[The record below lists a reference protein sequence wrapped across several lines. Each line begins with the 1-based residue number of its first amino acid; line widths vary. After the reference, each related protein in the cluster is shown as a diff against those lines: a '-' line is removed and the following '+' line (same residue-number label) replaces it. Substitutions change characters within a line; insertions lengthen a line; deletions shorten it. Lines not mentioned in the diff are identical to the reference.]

1 MQHTCGIP
9 QCETADLLPRGR
21 NPTPA
26 ATIPRMAQWIAK
38 RLGYTVLGSDFEVLP
53 VPLYETP
60 ENEKAPRRL
69 QPTGTVT
76 GLLGATR

>member
-1 MQHTCGIP
+1 MQHTRGIP

-26 ATIPRMAQWIAK
+26 ATIPLMAQSDAK
-38 RLGYTVLGSDFEVLP
+38 RRGYRLSGIDSEAQIVSPCGQ
-53 VPLYETP
+53 